1 MISMISYCNYVT
13 QYNLETQQINGGKVA
28 CYLLQKEGNL
38 GEASNYRG
46 IALTSVAVKIYNLML
61 LNSISTFSY
70 MKIAL
75 IDQIPRRYQNRFHQM
90 DKYPAT
96 DALLWL

>member
-38 GEASNYRG
+38 GEASNCRG

-61 LNSISTFSY
+61 LNRL
-70 MKIAL
+70 KPL
-75 IDQIPRRYQNRFHQM
+75 IDPIPRRYQNRFHQM

>member
-1 MISMISYCNYVT
+1 MISMISYCNYVI
-13 QYNLETQQINGGKVA
+13 QYNLEAQQINGGKVA
-28 CYLLQKEGNL
+28 CYLLQKEGHF

-61 LNSISTFSY
+61 LNRL
-70 MKIAL
+70 KPL
-75 IDQIPRRYQNRFHQM
+75 IDPIPRRYQNRFHQM